1 MNNTNKKECTHV
13 EASFTGFLS
22 SLMAEAL
29 IFMGEIE
36 NPITKKK
43 EVNLEHSKYIVD
55 LISLLKDKTKGNLTA
70 EEANSLDNVLYD
82 LRMRYLAKSGGKPDT
97 KA

>member
-1 MNNTNKKECTHV
+1 MENTAKKEMPPAEV
-13 EASFTGFLS
+13 NFSAFLS

-43 EVNLEHSKYIVD
+43 ELNLDHSKYIID

-70 EEANSLDNVLYD
+70 EEANGIDGVLYD
-82 LRMRYLAKSGGKPDT
+82 LRMRYLAKGGKRADS
-97 KA
+97 